1 MKIIGAGVAGGE
13 EPAQAFAALR
23 ALDLLA
29 PLSDEQL
36 RKTVYFVKTVEFD
49 EGETVFKKDDPGES
63 FYLIHE
69 GRAEARVP
77 GFFGAK
83 VLNAM
88 GPGEFFGE
96 LALILSRP
104 RSAAVVCVERT
115 VCFMLDR
122 ADLERL
128 MERSPDVEDAIK
140 RIAKL
145 RFDTAH

>member
-1 MKIIGAGVAGGE
+1 MRLLGQGVASGE
-13 EPAQAFAALR
+13 ESGRIFASLR

-36 RKTVYFVKTVEFD
+36 GKVIYFVKTVEFD
-49 EGETVFKKDDPGES
+49 AGETVFEKGEEGES
-63 FYLIHE
+63 FYLIRD

-83 VLNAM
+83 ALGAM

-104 RSAAVVCVERT
+104 RAAAVVCLEPT
-115 VCFMLDR
+115 VCFVLDR
-122 ADLERL
+122 TDLELL
-128 MERSPDVEDAIK
+128 MERSPDVGDAIK

-145 RFDTAH
+145 RFDRA